1 MKRGKGDGVNRQ
13 YFTIETEEA
22 IILYNKTKSDRERN
36 KIYEAKIKYPFEKIA
51 ENVLNTYKF
60 SYFDD
65 GHGDVKREVVSQ
77 MISKIHMYQQGKGK
91 AFSYFTRMALN
102 HLIILNNA
110 NYKRYKQTDIISA
123 LPEHWDATEDATVV
137 EAGETHSEFR
147 KLMLDYWDKKLNS
160 VFDKQRDIQIA
171 DAVLELF
178 RRVDYIENF
187 NKKNLYLLIREITG
201 YKTHYITKVISVM
214 KTHQDRILEEYLNTG
229 DITIEN
235 DIFYDSGDF
244 SKFS

>member
-1 MKRGKGDGVNRQ
+1 MPRRSKNGTTNKM
-13 YFTIETEEA
+13 YFTIDTENA
-22 IILYNKTKSDRERN
+22 IIAYNKSESLYEKN
-36 KIYEAKIKYPFEKIA
+36 KLYDTSIKYPFEKIA

-65 GHGDVKREVVSQ
+65 SPADVKREVVSQ
-77 MISKIHMYQQGKGK
+77 MISKIHMFQEGKGK

-123 LPEHWDATEDATVV
+123 LPENWDTSEDPAIL
-137 EAGETHSEFR
+137 EASETHMEFR
-147 KLMLDYWDKKLNS
+147 NLMLQYWDKKLNS

-187 NKKNLYLLIREITG
+187 NKKNLYLLIREMTG
-201 YKTHYITKVISVM
+201 FKTHYITKVISIM
-214 KTHQDRILEEYLNTG
+214 KKHQDKILEEYLSTG
-229 DITIEN
+229 DITIDDE
-235 DIFYDSGDF
+235 IFF
-244 SKFS
+244 K

>member
-1 MKRGKGDGVNRQ
+1 MTTTPVQKKSKQ
-13 YFTIETEEA
+13 YFTQETEDA
-22 IILYNKTKSDRERN
+22 IVLYNATESLRDRNTIYSDH
-36 KIYEAKIKYPFEKIA
+36 IKYPFEKIA

-65 GHGDVKREVVSQ
+65 GPSDVKREVVSQ

-123 LPEHWDATEDATVV
+123 LPENWDTTADPASL
-137 EAGETHSEFR
+137 EASETHSEFR
-147 KLMLDYWDKKLNS
+147 MLMLSYWDKKMNS
-160 VFDKQRDIQIA
+160 VFDRQRDIQIA

-187 NKKNLYLLIREITG
+187 NKKNLYLLVREMTG
-201 YKTHYITKVISVM
+201 YKTHYITKVISTM
-214 KTHQDRILEEYLNTG
+214 KTHQDDILQEYLNTG
-229 DITIEN
+229 DVQIDD
-235 DIFYDSGDF
+235 DIFF
-244 SKFS
+244 K